1 MARIFGTDGVRAR
14 INTGAMTAE
23 NIIRLALAAGKYFL
37 EKRSTE
43 QTLHSGESNRRPLVV
58 IGKDTRLSGYMIE
71 AALQAGF
78 ASIGMDTRL
87 LGPLPTPGVA
97 YLTRT
102 LRADLGVMI
111 SASHNPHFDNGIKLF
126 GPDGFKLPDE
136 AEDAIST
143 IISGHIPL
151 AEPEKLGRARR
162 MLDGLG
168 RYVEAVKFAVP
179 RSMRFEGMKV
189 VVDCANGAGYRAAPD
204 VLFELGAE
212 VIPIA
217 TDPDGININQNCGA
231 VFPGTMADAVVA
243 HGADVGIALD
253 GDADRLI
260 MADEQGGIIDGDQ
273 CLAVLAD
280 DMAQRGELAGQTV
293 VGTLMTNHGL
303 NQWLTDQGM
312 TLERTQVG
320 DRYILE
326 KMRSG
331 NFNLGGEPSGHILMT
346 DLATSGDAIMA
357 GISMLAAMQKSG
369 QPASQSLRRFSPL
382 PQRMINIKGDDR
394 DRMIAVINTKPVQS
408 AIKDAEGDLGKT
420 GRVVIRPSGTE
431 PLLRVMVEAED
442 QHQMN
447 SLAENI
453 AKVIETE
460 MAG

>member
-37 EKRSTE
+37 EKRTTE
-43 QTLHSGESNRRPLVV
+43 QSLNAGESNRRPLVV

-136 AEDAIST
+136 AEDAISS
-143 IISGHIPL
+143 IVSGHIPL
-151 AEPEKLGRARR
+151 AEPENLGRARR

-168 RYVEAVKFAVP
+168 RYVEAVKFSVP

-189 VVDCANGAGYRAAPD
+189 VVDCANGAAYRAAPD

-231 VFPGTMADAVVA
+231 VFPGTMAEAVVA

-280 DMAQRGELAGQTV
+280 EMAQRGELAGRTV
-293 VGTLMTNHGL
+293 VGTLMTNHGFCSHSASTVYFKAF
-303 NQWLTDQGM
+303 LTIYFSRNKSQ
-312 TLERTQVG
+312 
-320 DRYILE
+320 
-326 KMRSG
+326 
-331 NFNLGGEPSGHILMT
+331 
-346 DLATSGDAIMA
+346 TSGLSEC
-357 GISMLAAMQKSG
+357 GIVC
-369 QPASQSLRRFSPL
+369 
-382 PQRMINIKGDDR
+382 IC
-394 DRMIAVINTKPVQS
+394 
-408 AIKDAEGDLGKT
+408 
-420 GRVVIRPSGTE
+420 
-431 PLLRVMVEAED
+431 
-442 QHQMN
+442 
-447 SLAENI
+447 
-453 AKVIETE
+453 
-460 MAG
+460 

>member
-37 EKRSTE
+37 EKRTAE
-43 QTLHSGESNRRPLVV
+43 HSGQDGPTNRRPLVV

-126 GPDGFKLPDE
+126 GPDGYKLPDE

-168 RYVEAVKFAVP
+168 RYVEAVKIGVP
-179 RSMRFEGMKV
+179 RSMRLEGMKV
-189 VVDCANGAGYRAAPD
+189 VVDCANGAAYRAAPD

-217 TDPDGININQNCGA
+217 VDPDGTNINQNCGA
-231 VFPGTMADAVVA
+231 VFPGTMAEAVVA

-280 DMAQRGELAGQTV
+280 EMSKRGKLAGRTV

-303 NQWLTDQGM
+303 AQWLTEQGLA
-312 TLERTQVG
+312 LERTQVG

-326 KMRSG
+326 KMRTSKL
-331 NFNLGGEPSGHILMT
+331 NLGGEPSGHILMT

-357 GISMLAAMQKSG
+357 AISMLAAMQQSD
-369 QPASQSLRRFSPL
+369 QPASQALRRFTPL

-394 DRMIAVINTKPVQS
+394 DRMIKTINTKPVQS
-408 AIKDAEGDLGKT
+408 AVSDAEDELGKT

-460 MAG
+460 MAV

>member
-37 EKRSTE
+37 DQRDSR
-43 QTLHSGESNRRPLVV
+43 GESGQRRPLVV

-102 LRADLGVMI
+102 LRADIGVMI
-111 SASHNPHFDNGIKLF
+111 SASHNPHYDNGIKLF
-126 GPDGFKLPDE
+126 GPDGYKLPDA
-136 AEDAIST
+136 AEDAISQ
-143 IISGHIPL
+143 IINGHIPL
-151 AEPEKLGRARR
+151 AEPQKLGRARR

-168 RYVEAVKFAVP
+168 RYVEAVKIAIP

-189 VVDCANGAGYRAAPD
+189 VVDCANGAAYRAAPD

-217 TDPDGININQNCGA
+217 VEPDGMNINQNCGA
-231 VFPGTMADAVVA
+231 VYPQTMAEAVVA

-260 MADEQGGIIDGDQ
+260 MADETGAVIDGDQ
-273 CLAVLAD
+273 CLAVIAD
-280 DMAQRGELAGQTV
+280 AMASSGELAGRTV
-293 VGTLMTNHGL
+293 VGTLMTNHGFG
-303 NQWLTDQGM
+303 QWLTQQGLN
-312 TLERTQVG
+312 LERTQVG

-326 KMRSG
+326 KMRQDG
-331 NFNLGGEPSGHILMT
+331 FNLGGEPSGHILMT
-346 DLATSGDAIMA
+346 DHSTSGDAIMA
-357 GISMLAAMQKSG
+357 AITMLASLQRSG
-369 QPASQSLRRFSPL
+369 APASQSLRRFKPL

-394 DRMIAVINTKPVQS
+394 EAMLNAINHPQVQAAVQ
-408 AIKDAEGDLGKT
+408 DAEASLGQT

-442 QHQMN
+442 AKQMDQ
-447 SLAENI
+447 LAEAI
-453 AKVIETE
+453 AGVIETE
-460 MAG
+460 LTA